1 MEKPGTQAGSKQ
13 KYRKELIQK
22 KKMNEKKQIKPLKPS
37 QFDKG
42 EKCSKGSRE
51 IKKHR

>member
-1 MEKPGTQAGSKQ
+1 MEKPGTRVCSKQ
-13 KYRKELIQK
+13 KYRKELIQE

-42 EKCSKGSRE
+42 KNAVKEAGK
-51 IKKHR
+51 